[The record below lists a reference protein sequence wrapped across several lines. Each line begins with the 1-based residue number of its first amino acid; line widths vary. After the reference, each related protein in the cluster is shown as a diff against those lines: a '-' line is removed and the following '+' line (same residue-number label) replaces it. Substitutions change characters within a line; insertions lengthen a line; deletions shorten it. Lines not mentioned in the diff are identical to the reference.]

1 MLATVSF
8 AGHGLCT
15 LPCAEAEGEE
25 MEAGQ
30 LRRIQLFS
38 DADEDELNTL
48 ATSAE
53 SVEFSERAEIIREG
67 DFSRALLAIEEGTA
81 EVTRGGNHIATLGP
95 GDVFGEVG
103 VLDDALRNAT
113 VTATSRLKLII
124 LDQFEVQRLREKA
137 PGVYQRI
144 EKLAEDRRA

>member
-1 MLATVSF
+1 
-8 AGHGLCT
+8 
-15 LPCAEAEGEE
+15 
-25 MEAGQ
+25 MEVEQ

-38 DADEDELNTL
+38 DADEDELGML
-48 ATSAE
+48 GASAE

-67 DFSRALLAIEEGTA
+67 DVSRALLAIEEGTA
-81 EVTRGGNHIATLGP
+81 EVTRDGEHIATLGP

-103 VLDDALRNAT
+103 VLDDALRSAT

-124 LDQFEVQRLREKA
+124 LDQFEVQRLRERA

-144 EKLAEDRRA
+144 EKLAEDRRG